1 MEKAR
6 QPPASLVAREF
17 QLLDT
22 HLDGKLTKEN
32 LSAALQRSMTRRS
45 ANREADKIIEKYSQ
59 ADNDFLSL
67 DEFAEFVDARYPELQ
82 AIFYSLDHN
91 RDGRISIEDVK
102 QGLKEAAVPHIESH
116 VERVMLKL
124 GGVAFD
130 EGVTF
135 AQFFEAAILLPSLTS
150 RELLSSLSGVVPFR
164 PPPPGTTPAMI
175 VTAGIINGVVSRT
188 MTAPMD
194 RLRAVL
200 ATGRAETVASAAR
213 GILKAQ
219 GLRGFWSSNMANV
232 IQVGPENGIAFLLND
247 QLRDHMCRDP
257 SRPSVFEKFC
267 MGSTAGAVAMTAVYP
282 MYVVQNRMAA
292 AVAGQYSG
300 LFDCM
305 QRTGFSFAGYGTA
318 LVRVLPMKGIM
329 LGGYGILK
337 DVVKDPSTGHI
348 STGASLGCS
357 AFAGGLAHVAT
368 YPLHVAR
375 TVLQQEIRPGDR
387 VYSGFVD
394 VLRHRYA
401 THGLRGWYLGLPIW
415 LCNRI
420 PAVAIEFAVNERALD
435 TLKRCNILP

>member
-164 PPPPGTTPAMI
+164 SPPRA
-175 VTAGIINGVVSRT
+175 RH
-188 MTAPMD
+188 
-194 RLRAVL
+194 LR
-200 ATGRAETVASAAR
+200 
-213 GILKAQ
+213 
-219 GLRGFWSSNMANV
+219 
-232 IQVGPENGIAFLLND
+232 
-247 QLRDHMCRDP
+247 
-257 SRPSVFEKFC
+257 
-267 MGSTAGAVAMTAVYP
+267 
-282 MYVVQNRMAA
+282 
-292 AVAGQYSG
+292 
-300 LFDCM
+300 
-305 QRTGFSFAGYGTA
+305 
-318 LVRVLPMKGIM
+318 
-329 LGGYGILK
+329 
-337 DVVKDPSTGHI
+337 
-348 STGASLGCS
+348 
-357 AFAGGLAHVAT
+357 
-368 YPLHVAR
+368 
-375 TVLQQEIRPGDR
+375 
-387 VYSGFVD
+387 
-394 VLRHRYA
+394 
-401 THGLRGWYLGLPIW
+401 
-415 LCNRI
+415 
-420 PAVAIEFAVNERALD
+420 
-435 TLKRCNILP
+435 